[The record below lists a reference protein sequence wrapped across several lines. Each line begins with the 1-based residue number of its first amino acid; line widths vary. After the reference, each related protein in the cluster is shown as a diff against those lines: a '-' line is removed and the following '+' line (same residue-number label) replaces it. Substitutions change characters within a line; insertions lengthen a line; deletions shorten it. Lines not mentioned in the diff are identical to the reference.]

1 MLVRVL
7 VVARKD
13 FSHIFENHNL
23 RSPLSSRELSLR
35 WYEVKMPASEII
47 HVKGLKISIL
57 DVEKFLIKRWLWGSK
72 WRYTIGYQL
81 FRWTM
86 SDSSEGSEKPV
97 PELSGRN
104 QIYPKN
110 IWLGDSYE
118 GRNNA
123 FCIGIYH
130 CIIVYNDRICK
141 HRTGEHNK
149 YLWLYGSRF
158 RVSQQRM
165 KSSDV
170 KRICPDNA
178 ERKVLSRRERTVL

>member
-57 DVEKFLIKRWLWGSK
+57 DVEKFWIKRWLWGSK

-97 PELSGRN
+97 PELSLIHISPGCLKGSSCCCKRDSIGKGKGLPEILC
-104 QIYPKN
+104 QITFQDHRWIVIVNYQWNVLNPCCKTWFG
-110 IWLGDSYE
+110 ILTSGDLTDILPF
-118 GRNNA
+118 A
-123 FCIGIYH
+123 
-130 CIIVYNDRICK
+130 
-141 HRTGEHNK
+141 
-149 YLWLYGSRF
+149 RF
-158 RVSQQRM
+158 
-165 KSSDV
+165 
-170 KRICPDNA
+170 NW
-178 ERKVLSRRERTVL
+178 RRGVVV